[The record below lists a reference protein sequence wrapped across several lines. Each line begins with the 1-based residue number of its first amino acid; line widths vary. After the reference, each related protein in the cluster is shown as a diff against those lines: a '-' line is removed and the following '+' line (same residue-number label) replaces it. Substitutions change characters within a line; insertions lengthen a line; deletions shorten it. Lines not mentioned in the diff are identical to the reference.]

1 MKNTIVLCMNV
12 VLIVT
17 VVPIVMKGSKMNESV
32 FLLNGR
38 YVISLYTEDMNVCSL
53 ILLHKDRSDT
63 EWIKFKR
70 IPYIWDNMYRKIYV
84 AEVPTELFEKLI
96 VPIPK
101 ILKNFSENL
110 CNAIAYPDGT
120 DTTTPD
126 PPVPLHAI

>member
-1 MKNTIVLCMNV
+1 
-12 VLIVT
+12 
-17 VVPIVMKGSKMNESV
+17 MNESV

-96 VPIPK
+96 VPIPMGGSSWGAC
-101 ILKNFSENL
+101 IVSENFEKFFQKISVTL
-110 CNAIAYPDGT
+110 
-120 DTTTPD
+120 
-126 PPVPLHAI
+126 